1 MINKNISVIT
11 VTLNDEEGLKRTL
24 DSLYRLK
31 TIPSEIIVVDGGSA
45 ESIIDSI
52 LRKFSIKSPQLKV
65 LSGPDKGIY
74 DAMNKGHNLASG
86 KLIHYL
92 NSGDT
97 VFGDPY
103 FNLNEAS
110 LLPVQFLD
118 ESVNKCGSDKI
129 KLLGTAYNHQGIVF
143 KYNHTPYNL
152 KFNIAADY
160 LCILRSF
167 PDGLSKLPLVDG
179 GGVIYTLGGVS
190 TKKTVTGSIEMIA
203 ILVLNKP
210 FYALLL
216 VPEIVLKMLIPQK
229 VRRLIL
235 RNFRKSIYQGEK

>member
-1 MINKNISVIT
+1 MINKNISVVTI
-11 VTLNDEEGLKRTL
+11 TLNDEKGLTETL
-24 DSLYRLK
+24 NSLYYLK
-31 TIPSEIIVVDGGSA
+31 TKPGEIIVVDGGSVK
-45 ESIIDSI
+45 SIIDNI
-52 LRKFSIKSPQLKV
+52 LGKFSIKLPQLKIV
-65 LSGPDKGIY
+65 SEHDKGIY
-74 DAMNKGHNLASG
+74 DAMNKGHGLANG

-103 FNLNEAS
+103 FNLNTAS

-118 ESVNKCGSDKI
+118 EEGEKCGSDRL
-129 KLLGTAYNHQGIVF
+129 KLLGTAYNHQGVIF
-143 KYNHTPYNL
+143 KYNHFSYNL

-167 PDGLSKLPLVDG
+167 PNGLSKLPLVNG

-190 TKKTVTGSIEMIA
+190 TQKTVAGSVEMIIA
-203 ILVLNKP
+203 LVLSKP
-210 FYALLL
+210 FYAILL
-216 VPEIVLKMLIPQK
+216 VPEIILKILTPQK

-235 RNFRKSIYQGEK
+235 RNFRK